1 MCYICLYDKYSPVK
15 NFLTAFDMPLEIR
28 ELVIR
33 VTVNERNTGNTE
45 MAIEEKLEEMK
56 KKIVRECIEKLS
68 VKLEALNE
76 R

>member
-1 MCYICLYDKYSPVK
+1 
-15 NFLTAFDMPLEIR
+15 MPLEIR